1 MTHIDFYLLGKNKAD
16 GGDRFACRLAEKA
29 FRLGHRIY
37 MYTDGVDACERLDQ
51 LLWTFSANSF
61 VPHTVDLSA
70 DDNDTPVFIGF
81 QDPPTGFSDVLIS
94 TSKEVPSFFS
104 RFDRV
109 AEVAGVSDSEKQQ
122 ARERYRYY
130 RDRGYELQTH
140 DL

>member
-1 MTHIDFYLLGKNKAD
+1 MTSIDFYLPGKNNVD

-37 MYTDGVDACERLDQ
+37 IYTDDIDTSEKLDQ

-61 VPHTVDLSA
+61 VPHSLGTDA
-70 DDNDTPVFIGF
+70 DDSDTPVCIGF
-81 QDPPTGFSDVLIS
+81 RDPPTGFADVLIS
-94 TSKEVPSFFS
+94 LSNEVPSFFS
-104 RFDRV
+104 RFERV
-109 AEVAGVSDSEKQQ
+109 AEMVGASDSEKQR
-122 ARERYRYY
+122 ARKRYRYY

>member
-1 MTHIDFYLLGKNKAD
+1 MTHIDFYLLGKDNVD
-16 GGDRFACRLAEKA
+16 GGDRIACRLAEKA

-37 MYTDGVDACERLDQ
+37 MYTDGVDTCEKLDR

-61 VPHTVDLSA
+61 VPHTVALEANDS
-70 DDNDTPVFIGF
+70 DTPVCIGF
-81 QDPPTGFSDVLIS
+81 QGPPPGFADVLIS
-94 TSKEVPSFFS
+94 LSKEVPTFFS
-104 RFDRV
+104 RFERV
-109 AEVAGVSDSEKQQ
+109 AEVVGASDSEKQQ